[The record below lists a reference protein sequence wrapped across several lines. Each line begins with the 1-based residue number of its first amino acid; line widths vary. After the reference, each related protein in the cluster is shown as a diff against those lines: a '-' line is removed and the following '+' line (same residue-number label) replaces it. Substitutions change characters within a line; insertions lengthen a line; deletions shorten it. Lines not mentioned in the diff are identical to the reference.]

1 MIEKLADLV
10 SPILLP
16 MGVSYADILFYL
28 NAISNYLLIGL
39 AALVI
44 LVAVLIA
51 AVKVKKGYKL
61 FARGQAI
68 VAFLACLVILVN
80 AVCYGPLA
88 QYALGLSERL
98 ARGAGRGHGRPE
110 PRHHRKDRRGGH
122 RAAEE

>member
-1 MIEKLADLV
+1 MIEKLANLV

-61 FARGQAI
+61 FARGQVI

-80 AVCYGPLA
+80 AVCYGPLHNTLSA
-88 QYALGLSERL
+88 LSERL
-98 ARGAGRGHGRPE
+98 ARGAGRGHGSPE

>member
-1 MIEKLADLV
+1 MIEKLAELV

-51 AVKVKKGYKL
+51 AVKVKK
-61 FARGQAI
+61 AI
-68 VAFLACLVILVN
+68 SSSRA
-80 AVCYGPLA
+80 
-88 QYALGLSERL
+88 
-98 ARGAGRGHGRPE
+98 
-110 PRHHRKDRRGGH
+110 DRRSSPSSP
-122 RAAEE
+122 AW